1 MYCVQV
7 AACMRKL
14 PRNLSQAQAAATAVK
29 PPHSHLRLSL
39 THSAGSLSDTQLATH
54 LTLDV
59 N

>member
-1 MYCVQV
+1 
-7 AACMRKL
+7 MRKL